1 MKTVIKKFLL
11 ILLTLLIFCGILSAE
26 PERRS
31 GNRRA
36 SSNNNA
42 AVERTF
48 TPKLTLGLDEAKNPR
63 DVALTFEIL
72 FIFTILALA
81 PGIVMMMTA
90 FTRIIIILLFLER
103 ALSLQSMPPRQ
114 VMVSVA
120 IFLTFYIMAPTFSEM
135 NKTAIQPY
143 MDGKMAFSDAL
154 DNAIKPMRKFMFKF
168 TREKELMLFL
178 ELAKADRPKTQ
189 DDVPTHILVPA
200 FVLSELKTSFL
211 IGLLLFIPFIVID
224 MVVASTLMAMGMIM
238 LPPVMVSV
246 PFKILIFVMID
257 GWTLLTKQIIL
268 SFH

>member
-1 MKTVIKKFLL
+1 MKRAIVNFLL
-11 ILLTLLIFCGILSAE
+11 VVFAMLIFCGTVTAA
-26 PERRS
+26 PEKK
-31 GNRRA
+31 GVNR
-36 SSNNNA
+36 NA
-42 AVERTF
+42 GSKAATAERTF
-48 TPKLTLGLDEAKNPR
+48 MPKLTLGLDEAKNPR

-81 PGIVMMMTA
+81 PGIIMMMTA
-90 FTRIIIILLFLER
+90 FTRIIIILMFLER

-114 VMVSVA
+114 VTVSIA

-143 MDGKMAFSDAL
+143 MDGQMTFSVAL
-154 DNAIKPMRKFMFKF
+154 ENAIKPMRKFMFKF
-168 TREKELMLFL
+168 TREKELELFL
-178 ELAKADRPKTQ
+178 DLAKADRPKTQ
-189 DDVPTHILVPA
+189 DDVPTHILIPA

-257 GWTLLTKQIIL
+257 GWTLLVKQIIL